1 MPVKLV
7 YCFKTMF
14 PSAKFIFA
22 NKFLRN
28 FAFFAKI
35 FVCWKPY
42 MYPSKLTKEYPHD
55 SYLTDDFDQL
65 VLIYNV

>member
-7 YCFKTMF
+7 CCFKTMF
-14 PSAKFIFA
+14 PFAKFIFA

-42 MYPSKLTKEYPHD
+42 YVSFNADEGIPP
-55 SYLTDDFDQL
+55 
-65 VLIYNV
+65 